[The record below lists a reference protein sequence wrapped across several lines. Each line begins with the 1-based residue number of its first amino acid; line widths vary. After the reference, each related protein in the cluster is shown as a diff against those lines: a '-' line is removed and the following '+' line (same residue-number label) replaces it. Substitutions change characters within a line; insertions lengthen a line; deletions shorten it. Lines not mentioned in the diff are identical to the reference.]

1 MKRMIQRIV
10 LFKLKNEYSN
20 DAARAEFVE
29 RTRKDLGA
37 LSQVRSVTVGA
48 PADEASEASWDIA
61 ITVCFDSMEDVKAY
75 IPDPAHR
82 AYVDGYAMPRIE
94 VRKAW
99 NFEV

>member
-1 MKRMIQRIV
+1 MIQRIV
-10 LFKLKNEYSN
+10 LFKLKDEYCN
-20 DAARAEFVE
+20 DPARAEFVQ
-29 RTRKDLGA
+29 RTHKDLSA

-48 PADEASEASWDIA
+48 PADEASGASWDIA
-61 ITVCFDSMEDVKAY
+61 ITVCFDSMDDVKAY

-99 NFEV
+99 NFEI

>member
-1 MKRMIQRIV
+1 MIQRIV

-99 NFEV
+99 NFAV